1 MKIALVVPGSRAAV
15 ENARYREL
23 FPQLLPMS
31 VAYLGAVL
39 EQDGHEAVIVDQVP
53 ERLNN
58 AGMVVRLL
66 EEAPDAVGVSL
77 LTTTV
82 ENALDMLG
90 ELRKQRPDLP
100 IIAGNQHATIFADDL
115 LTNRAVDY
123 IVRGEGEETIVEL
136 ARALQDGTRLDEVRG
151 LSYRRNDT
159 VVHNPNRPILAD
171 LDTLPYPAW
180 HRVDLFNPSYMELP
194 VIGVYSTPLAIMA
207 SRGCPFSCIFC
218 SQDKQYKRVRLRNI
232 VKVVDEIEAH
242 VDRYGVEWLTFNDA
256 YFPWN
261 RQQGLAFADEMIRRG
276 LHKRVRWTTESRVD
290 RVDDELMR
298 RLKQAGL
305 EVIFFG
311 FESGNQAILDRAG
324 KGTTLEQAR
333 QAARAARN
341 AGVAV
346 MGFFMLG
353 LPGDTVDSCW
363 ETVRFAMELDCDFA
377 KFAITVPYPGS
388 ALYEE
393 LRGQIDGRQFEKFT
407 SWYNWASGRDE
418 LIYSPDGMDV
428 RELVSVQ
435 RLGMLRFYARPTQVL
450 RHLRRGTIRPKAMAF
465 GATVLLEGAVRSV
478 VDRLRGGWLR
488 RS

>member
-1 MKIALVVPGSRAAV
+1 MKLALVVPGSRAAV
-15 ENARYREL
+15 ENATYREL

-31 VAYLGAVL
+31 VAYLAAVL
-39 EQDGHEAVIVDQVP
+39 EEDGHETVIIDQVP
-53 ERLNN
+53 ARLDN
-58 AGMVVRLL
+58 AGLVRRLL
-66 EEAPDAVGVSL
+66 EEQPDAVGVSL

-82 ENALDMLG
+82 EYALEMIAL
-90 ELRKQRPDLP
+90 LRQRSPDLP
-100 IIAGNQHATIFADDL
+100 IIAGNQHATMFSEELLVHRAADY
-115 LTNRAVDY
+115 V
-123 IVRGEGEETIVEL
+123 VRGEGEVTIVEL
-136 ARALQDGTRLDEVRG
+136 ARALQDGASVDDIAG
-151 LSYRRNDT
+151 LSFRRDDR
-159 VVHNPNRPILAD
+159 VVHNPDRPIIED
-171 LDTLPYPAW
+171 LDALPHPAW

-207 SRGCPFSCIFC
+207 SRGCPYGCVYC
-218 SQDKQYKRVRLRNI
+218 SQDKQYKKVRLRR
-232 VKVVDEIEAH
+232 VGKVVDEIEAH

-261 RQQGLAFADEMIRRG
+261 RRQGMDFADEMIKRG

-290 RVDDELMR
+290 RVDEELLMR
-298 RLKQAGL
+298 LKESGL

-333 QAARAARN
+333 QAARAARK

-353 LPGDTVDSCW
+353 LPGDTVESCW

-393 LRGQIDGRQFEKFT
+393 LRGQIDGRQFEQFT

-418 LIYSPDGMDV
+418 LIYSPEGMTV
-428 RELVSVQ
+428 QELISVQ
-435 RLGMLRFYARPTQVL
+435 RLGMLRFYARPTQVV
-450 RHLRRGTIRPKAMAF
+450 RHLRKGTIRPRAMAL
-465 GATVLLEGAVRSV
+465 GARVLLDGAFRSLA
-478 VDRLRGGWLR
+478 DRFGGKGLRG
-488 RS
+488 